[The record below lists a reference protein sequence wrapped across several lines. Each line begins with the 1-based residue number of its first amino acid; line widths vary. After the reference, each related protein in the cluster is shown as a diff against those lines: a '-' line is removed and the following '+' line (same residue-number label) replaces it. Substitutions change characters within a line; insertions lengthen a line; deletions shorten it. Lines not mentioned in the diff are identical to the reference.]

1 MLHKGTICDA
11 YLIKKRKM
19 GTSHKNLDE
28 PLPTDWKSSPLGIK
42 FTFYAK
48 NAVKYPKKAMQIA

>member
-1 MLHKGTICDA
+1 M
-11 YLIKKRKM
+11 
-19 GTSHKNLDE
+19 NLYQ
-28 PLPTDWKSSPLGIK
+28 PTGNPAPLGIK